1 MGSNETIFAG
11 DDTLMAP
18 PVLTVLRGG
27 AQRVEYETGVGHSG
41 LVERSLRVPVCR
53 YVPAR

>member
-1 MGSNETIFAG
+1 VGSNETIFAG

-18 PVLTVLRGG
+18 PVLTALRGG